1 MRIADLLGVLA
12 ALVVGALL
20 TFLLLANVIG
30 EPATITT
37 PSPPTIP
44 PLPTPVAVASP
55 TPVASQSPLASGS
68 SAGGVA
74 VGQPAPPLSIT
85 LTDGSLLDTRDYA
98 GQPLWINF
106 MASWC
111 PQCADELPMMQ
122 HYQAQLGNEATLI
135 LVDVG
140 EDRHTVNAFVNS
152 LGINLPVGLDT
163 DSSIQK
169 AWGAYALPVHFFI
182 DGDGVVQQIIFG
194 GAPPEVFDQALGTI
208 LPGATPSPGS

>member
-1 MRIADLLGVLA
+1 
-12 ALVVGALL
+12 
-20 TFLLLANVIG
+20 
-30 EPATITT
+30 
-37 PSPPTIP
+37 
-44 PLPTPVAVASP
+44 
-55 TPVASQSPLASGS
+55 
-68 SAGGVA
+68 
-74 VGQPAPPLSIT
+74 
-85 LTDGSLLDTRDYA
+85 
-98 GQPLWINF
+98 

-152 LGINLPVGLDT
+152 LGITLPVGLDT

>member
-1 MRIADLLGVLA
+1 MRIADVLGVLA

-20 TFLLLANVIG
+20 TVLLLANVIG
-30 EPATITT
+30 EPATVTP

-44 PLPTPVAVASP
+44 PLPTQLAAVTP
-55 TPVASQSPLASGS
+55 TPSASQFPPDSGS
-68 SAGGVA
+68 PVGGVA
-74 VGQPAPPLSIT
+74 VGQPAPALVVT

-111 PQCADELPMMQ
+111 PQCVDELPMMQ
-122 HYQAQLGNEATLI
+122 HYQTQLGNEATLI

-140 EDRHTVNAFVNS
+140 EDRHTVNAFVSS
-152 LGINLPVGLDT
+152 LGIDLPVGLDT

-182 DGDGVVQQIIFG
+182 DGDGVVQQVIFG

-208 LPGATPSPGS
+208 LAGASPSPGS

>member
-1 MRIADLLGVLA
+1 MRIADVPGVLA
-12 ALVVGALL
+12 ALVIGALL
-20 TFLLLANVIG
+20 TVLLLANVIG
-30 EPATITT
+30 EPATLTT
-37 PSPPTIP
+37 PPPPTMP
-44 PLPTPVAVASP
+44 PLPTQIAVTSP
-55 TPVASQSPLASGS
+55 TPAASEPTPDSGS
-68 SAGGVA
+68 PESGVA
-74 VGQPAPPLSIT
+74 VGQPAPPLAVT

-122 HYQAQLGNEATLI
+122 HYQAQLGDQATLI

-152 LGINLPVGLDT
+152 LGIDLPVGLDP
-163 DSSIQK
+163 DSSIQQT
-169 AWGAYALPVHFFI
+169 WGAYALPVHYFI
-182 DGDGVVQQIIFG
+182 DGNGVVQQIIFG

-208 LPGATPSPGS
+208 LPGETPSPGS